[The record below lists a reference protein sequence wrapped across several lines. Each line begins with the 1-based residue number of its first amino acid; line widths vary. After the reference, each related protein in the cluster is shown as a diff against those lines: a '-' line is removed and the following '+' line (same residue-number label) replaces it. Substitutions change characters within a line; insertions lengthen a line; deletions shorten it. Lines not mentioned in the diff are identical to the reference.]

1 MQKKAMNATFC
12 LLPMSFS
19 RTIEIGSSAGGGIAR
34 QYSMCGI
41 ASLRVQRESP
51 IGIPSATP
59 ATTAI
64 PNPRPIRTR
73 LGTTWVVNC
82 ENSHMS
88 WNSTRIVD
96 SLGKLGLSAWTVHSC
111 QTTRIASGTS
121 TSAPIATPL

>member
-12 LLPMSFS
+12 LLPMSCS

-41 ASLRVQRESP
+41 ASLRVHCESP
-51 IGIPSATP
+51 IGIPIATP

-64 PNPRPIRTR
+64 PKPSPIRTR
-73 LGTTWVVNC
+73 LGTTCVVNC

-96 SLGKLGLSAWTVHSC
+96 SRGKLGLSACTVHSC
-111 QTTRIASGTS
+111 QAARIASGTRI
-121 TSAPIATPL
+121 SAPIATAL